1 MATATVTS
9 KGQTTIPKRIRE
21 HLRLGS
27 GDRVEFVIDRE
38 GRVVLTP
45 LKVDIR
51 ELRGM
56 LGRAPRHV
64 TIEEMDEAIKEAI
77 VRKYRSK

>member
-64 TIEEMDEAIKEAI
+64 TIEEMDEAIKEAV